1 MCWHVVAAW
10 LEAAAAGIAT
20 CSLRCGH
27 CGELAVDTGWGA
39 THPHQERSCALCN
52 RQFVSPVAVVANP
65 LGNDFARG
73 QTGLVELPNHQCA
86 TTRPLSKKRQWTAGL
101 EELFTR

>member
-1 MCWHVVAAW
+1 MCWRVVAAW
-10 LEAAAAGIAT
+10 LEAAAVGIAT
-20 CSLRCGH
+20 SSLRCGH

-39 THPHQERSCALCN
+39 THPHQERICAYYK
-52 RQFVSPVAVVANP
+52 RQFASPVAVVANP

-73 QTGLVELPNHQCA
+73 QTGLVELPSHQCA